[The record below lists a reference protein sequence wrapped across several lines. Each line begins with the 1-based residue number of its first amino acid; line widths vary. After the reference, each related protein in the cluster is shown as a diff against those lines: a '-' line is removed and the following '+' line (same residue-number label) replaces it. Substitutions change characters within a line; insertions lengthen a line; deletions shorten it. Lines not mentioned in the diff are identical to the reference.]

1 MKKFFIKLFVTLGI
15 ILAIVGG
22 NYHLYKIGWW
32 EKTLSTT
39 VIPFQWFRTDEN
51 KSVSKY
57 SVKNDGNR
65 SSDTLKKELSGVTDA
80 FNNSEGKRPDVN
92 QMPLTEKSKNKL
104 DKLLD
109 PIYGVENQFVGESH
123 VTGLVQD
130 KDGWNPIITFSVFN
144 DTSTI
149 RNISYKAVKNSDNL
163 WSLSEKISDT
173 NDDFAYI
180 ELPSDFQT
188 VYLDQI
194 ISQDDKFY
202 NNKQWKV
209 ATGNTPAEVTDLLS
223 KNYPNVTSRVV
234 YFESTTSVKI
244 YRAFGTPTGIE
255 YIVRTQG
262 LDNAN
267 STIYTLAVEK

>member
-1 MKKFFIKLFVTLGI
+1 M
-15 ILAIVGG
+15 
-22 NYHLYKIGWW
+22 
-32 EKTLSTT
+32 
-39 VIPFQWFRTDEN
+39 
-51 KSVSKY
+51 
-57 SVKNDGNR
+57 
-65 SSDTLKKELSGVTDA
+65 
-80 FNNSEGKRPDVN
+80 
-92 QMPLTEKSKNKL
+92 
-104 DKLLD
+104 
-109 PIYGVENQFVGESH
+109 
-123 VTGLVQD
+123 
-130 KDGWNPIITFSVFN
+130 FN
-144 DTSTI
+144 DNSTI